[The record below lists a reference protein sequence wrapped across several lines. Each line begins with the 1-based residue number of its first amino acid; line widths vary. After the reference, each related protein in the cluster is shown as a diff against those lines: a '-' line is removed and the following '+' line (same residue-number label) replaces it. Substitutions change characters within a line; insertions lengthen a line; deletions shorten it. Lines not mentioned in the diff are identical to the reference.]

1 MNVTYSDAAI
11 SVIQISNDWTL
22 AMSDRV
28 ESVDDRLEISSGSEV
43 EDGGEV
49 LKQTAQLS
57 LKETVLLI
65 TQSLKGGNG
74 SERMKSGNKVED
86 DSGRKGARE
95 TIQQVDK

>member
-57 LKETVLLI
+57 LKETVSLI
-65 TQSLKGGNG
+65 SQ
-74 SERMKSGNKVED
+74 
-86 DSGRKGARE
+86 
-95 TIQQVDK
+95 